1 MDPVSIIAL
10 VFSGLML
17 LIAVVTFIVNSVR
30 SNKNDTKADE
40 ARLNEINQSLL
51 KVNMK
56 LDQVCTTTSEIRTD
70 IKTMQAKQIEH
81 TEQIA
86 VLSGR
91 VDTAFMRIDE
101 LRTAVLD
108 LQKGVK

>member
-1 MDPVSIIAL
+1 MNTASIISLVVSGCMFLLAL
-10 VFSGLML
+10 
-17 LIAVVTFIVNSVR
+17 VTFIVNGVR
-30 SNKNDTKADE
+30 TSKTDTKTDE
-40 ARLNEINQSLL
+40 ARLNDINQSLL

-70 IKTMQAKQIEH
+70 IKTMQTKQIEH

-86 VLSGR
+86 VLNGR

-101 LRTAVLD
+101 LRAAIQTIK
-108 LQKGVK
+108 KGE

>member
-1 MDPVSIIAL
+1 MDPINVGALII
-10 VFSGLML
+10 SGCML
-17 LIAVVTFIVNSVR
+17 IISVVTFIVNSAK
-30 SNKNDTKADE
+30 SSKNDTKADE
-40 ARLNEINQSLL
+40 ARLNDINQSLL

-70 IKTMQAKQIEH
+70 IKAIQTKQIEH

-86 VLSGR
+86 VLTGR

-101 LRTAVLD
+101 LRTAIQEM
-108 LQKGVK
+108 QKGAK